1 MEQGQFS
8 QAILLT
14 GLNDETV
21 PVLVSKVQWAAVSTW
36 RLVMMEPP
44 HQGVTSPGD
53 TRPTCHGYSFT
64 SVSWPPTILV
74 CLLTTPQ
81 LHVTLGFRFG
91 VVFVPGTSVCP
102 ACAVVVADVLDVTGG
117 AMIRTMSSIKQYLRS
132 TKLTRLRCGNINRA
146 TRYRQES
153 AAGDLLL
160 RMKLNCDGCAK
171 ACKWSGKGISAKLLA
186 EVFVRDLYVV

>member
-1 MEQGQFS
+1 MFLYDKTN
-8 QAILLT
+8 ILE
-14 GLNDETV
+14 GSGIFEVDFA
-21 PVLVSKVQWAAVSTW
+21 PS
-36 RLVMMEPP
+36 
-44 HQGVTSPGD
+44 
-53 TRPTCHGYSFT
+53 HG
-64 SVSWPPTILV
+64 
-74 CLLTTPQ
+74 
-81 LHVTLGFRFG
+81 
-91 VVFVPGTSVCP
+91 P
-102 ACAVVVADVLDVTGG
+102 ASAVVVADVLDVTGG
-117 AMIRTMSSIKQYLRS
+117 AVIRTMSSIKQYLRS